1 MRQQRNGAAPKAAF
15 VIDAPTSAAI
25 EGADTL
31 HAQGIIVTTL
41 EEAAMVH
48 PELVQRA
55 FSAVRVDESK
65 FVALWNALWRGGVF
79 VYVPRGVEALVP
91 VWIAHPASGT
101 DRAVFPS
108 TVVVLDEGAAL
119 TVIDAYAST
128 SGPAALFSDA
138 MVILSA
144 GRDAR
149 LDYDTVQ
156 QWGEGVWHVAVQRT
170 VLDANAKLRFMG
182 VTLGARLQKVWWDV
196 LLEGIGSE
204 ADVLG
209 ICFGDGTQH
218 FDHQSLQA
226 HRGAETRSNL
236 LLKVAVRDRARSVYG
251 GMIDVAPTAV
261 HADGYVANRNLLL
274 SQGAKADS
282 IPKTRDP
289 CQRREVRSR
298 CHRGPHRLRPALLS
312 HGPGRSARRGELVD
326 RPRLHGR
333 RPRPCP
339 ASRLRG
345 ARRSAPRRRDRR
357 WVRGRGR
364 GGRAMSEGWVD
375 VARVS
380 DIPPGCAAR
389 VEIDETPVAIFN
401 VDGTFYALDDTC
413 SHAEASLSEGDLDID
428 RCVIECPLH
437 GSSFDLRTGEP
448 LSLPAVE
455 PVRAHRIE
463 TTDDGVLRVALATE
477 VVAS

>member
-1 MRQQRNGAAPKAAF
+1 
-15 VIDAPTSAAI
+15 
-25 EGADTL
+25 
-31 HAQGIIVTTL
+31 
-41 EEAAMVH
+41 MVH

-101 DRAVFPS
+101 RPRRRSRPPSSSSTRAQS
-108 TVVVLDEGAAL
+108 L
-119 TVIDAYAST
+119 TVIDAYASP

-149 LDYDTVQ
+149 LDYNTVQ

-196 LLEGIGSE
+196 MLDGVGSE

-226 HRGAETRSNL
+226 HRGPETRSNL
-236 LLKVAVRDRARSVYG
+236 LLKVAVRDHARSVYG

-282 IPKTRDP
+282 IPRLEIRANDVKCGHGATAGHIDSD
-289 CQRREVRSR
+289 QRFYLMARGVPPDEASSLIVRGFMDDVLDR
-298 CHRGPHRLRPALLS
+298 VPHRGFAELAGALLD
-312 HGPGRSARRGELVD
+312 AEI
-326 RPRLHGR
+326 
-333 RPRPCP
+333 
-339 ASRLRG
+339 A
-345 ARRSAPRRRDRR
+345 
-357 WVRGRGR
+357 
-364 GGRAMSEGWVD
+364 GGS
-375 VARVS
+375 VA
-380 DIPPGCAAR
+380 G
-389 VEIDETPVAIFN
+389 VA
-401 VDGTFYALDDTC
+401 
-413 SHAEASLSEGDLDID
+413 AEA
-428 RCVIECPLH
+428 
-437 GSSFDLRTGEP
+437 
-448 LSLPAVE
+448 A
-455 PVRAHRIE
+455 
-463 TTDDGVLRVALATE
+463 
-477 VVAS
+477 